1 MKKLEEIAKR
11 IKVDDED
18 IHMEVQVVSARVLE
32 EKQFD
37 TDSNLVCPNRSPA
50 TGSAREIVHRQQTPP
65 PILDATKDDQ
75 SLNDRMDNVLEDI
88 VDENQMKQYSMF
100 PPISTRRELNQDFYF
115 TTSEF
120 KWD

>member
-1 MKKLEEIAKR
+1 
-11 IKVDDED
+11 
-18 IHMEVQVVSARVLE
+18 MEVQVVSARVLE

-37 TDSNLVCPNRSPA
+37 TDSNLVCPNRSPD
-50 TGSAREIVHRQQTPP
+50 TGSAREIIASPLERPP

-75 SLNDRMDNVLEDI
+75 SLNDRIENVMEDI